1 MTTTRMRR
9 VTVLVLFALIS
20 GLGVNAAA
28 PASATE
34 LKTVTSYYDH
44 CNKRSW
50 TSFLTN
56 YRYSYDYS
64 NRAGYYQYYRATQV
78 IPSGPFPSEPV
89 VNTWW
94 RVVKCGEGA

>member
-1 MTTTRMRR
+1 MTKTRMRR
-9 VTVLVLFALIS
+9 ATVLVLFAVMS

-28 PASATE
+28 PASAAE
-34 LKTVTSYYDH
+34 LSTQYSYYDH
-44 CNKRSW
+44 CNKTSW
-50 TSFLTN
+50 ISWPTN
-56 YRYSYDYS
+56 YRYSYSYS

-78 IPSGPFPSEPV
+78 IPTGPWNDPI